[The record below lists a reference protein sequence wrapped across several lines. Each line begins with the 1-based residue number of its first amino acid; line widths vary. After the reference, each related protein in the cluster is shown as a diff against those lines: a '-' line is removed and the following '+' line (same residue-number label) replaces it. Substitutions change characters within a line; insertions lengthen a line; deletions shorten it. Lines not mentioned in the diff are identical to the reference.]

1 MTAGAHDAVTLGCYA
16 LGVLDAHES
25 LGVEQHLRGCP
36 SCRAQVA
43 DFHRIRMV
51 LDEIPREAF
60 LHELELEADLP
71 KPSDLVLQRT
81 LRQIRNESVIPQP
94 RAADPRPRASPS
106 AVEES
111 LPEPQHAKSRRWPGY
126 LAAAAVAAVVAFG
139 GAAVLMQN
147 QSPGSSTTASPFTGE
162 ATTGGIRMVAEMTQS
177 SQDRYLVKAE
187 ITGLPAAQKCKL
199 VVIGVDGTKSEVD
212 TWTSSEKAKVEGAKR
227 SGIVSVSPD
236 KVKSVVVEN
245 AEGKT
250 FVAANLQK

>member
-60 LHELELEADLP
+60 LHELEADLP

-81 LRQIRNESVIPQP
+81 LRQIRNESAIPQP
-94 RAADPRPRASPS
+94 RVADPRPRASPQV
-106 AVEES
+106 VEEE
-111 LPEPQHAKSRRWPGY
+111 LPEPQHAKPRRWPGY

-147 QSPGSSTTASPFTGE
+147 QTPDKSIASTRSGE
-162 ATTGGIRMVAEMTQS
+162 ATATGGIKLEAEISPS
-177 SQDRYLVKAE
+177 SQDRYMVTAK
-187 ITGLPAAQKCKL
+187 INGLPAAQKCKL
-199 VVIGVDGTKSEVD
+199 VVVKADGTKTEAF
-212 TWTSSEKAKVEGAKR
+212 TWTSSEKGRVEGATVR
-227 SGIVSVSPD
+227 GMISVSPD
-236 KVKSVVVEN
+236 QVKSVAVEN
-245 AEGKT
+245 AEGKA
-250 FVAANLQK
+250 FVVANL

>member
-25 LGVEQHLRGCP
+25 HGVEQHLKGCP

-51 LDEIPREAF
+51 LDEVPREVF
-60 LHELELEADLP
+60 LHELEADLP
-71 KPSDLVLQRT
+71 KPSDLLLQRT
-81 LRQIRNESVIPQP
+81 LRQIRNESAVPQP
-94 RAADPRPRASPS
+94 RVAEPRPRASPRP
-106 AVEES
+106 VEE
-111 LPEPQHAKSRRWPGY
+111 LPEPQHAKPRRWPGY

-139 GAAVLMQN
+139 GGAVYMN
-147 QSPGSSTTASPFTGE
+147 QSPGSSTTATPYTGE
-162 ATTGGIRMVAEMTQS
+162 ATASGGIRMVAEMTQS
-177 SQDRYLVKAE
+177 SQDRYQVKAE
-187 ITGLPAAQKCKL
+187 ISGLPAAQKCKL
-199 VVIGVDGTKSEVD
+199 IVVGVDGAKTEVD
-212 TWTSSEKAKVEGAKR
+212 SWTSSEKGRVDGAKR
-227 SGIVSVSPD
+227 SGMVSVPPE

>member
-43 DFHRIRMV
+43 DFHRIRKV
-51 LDEIPREAF
+51 LDEVPREAF
-60 LHELELEADLP
+60 LHELEADLP
-71 KPSDLVLQRT
+71 KPSDLVLQRA
-81 LRQIRNESVIPQP
+81 LRQIRNESAVPQQ
-94 RAADPRPRASPS
+94 RVAESRPRASPRP
-106 AVEES
+106 VEE
-111 LPEPQHAKSRRWPGY
+111 LPEPQHAKPRRWPGY

-139 GAAVLMQN
+139 GGAVFMQN
-147 QSPGSSTTASPFTGE
+147 QSPGSSTAASYTGE
-162 ATTGGIRMVAEMTQS
+162 ATAAGGIRLVAEMTQS

-187 ITGLPAAQKCKL
+187 INGLPAAQRCKL
-199 VVIGVDGTKSEVD
+199 IVVGTDGTKTEAHV
-212 TWTSSEKAKVEGAKR
+212 WTSSEKGRVEGAKV
-227 SGIVSVSPD
+227 SGLVSVPPD
-236 KVKSVVVEN
+236 QVKSVVVEN

>member
-94 RAADPRPRASPS
+94 RVADQRPRASPR
-106 AVEES
+106 AVEEE
-111 LPEPQHAKSRRWPGY
+111 LPEPQHAKPRRWPGY

-147 QSPGSSTTASPFTGE
+147 QGPGTSVASTRTGE
-162 ATTGGIRMVAEMTQS
+162 ATATGGIRMVAEIAPS
-177 SQDRYLVKAE
+177 SQDRYLVTAN
-187 ITGLPAAQKCKL
+187 IDGLPAAQKCKL
-199 VVIGVDGTKSEVD
+199 IVIGTDGTKTEAFAWI
-212 TWTSSEKAKVEGAKR
+212 TTEKQKVEGSKVR
-227 SGIVSVSPD
+227 GMVSVPPD
-236 KVKSVVVEN
+236 KVQSISIEN
-245 AEGKT
+245 AEGKA
-250 FVAANLQK
+250 FVVANL

>member
-25 LGVEQHLRGCP
+25 LGVEQHLKGCP
-36 SCRAQVA
+36 PCRAQVA

-51 LDEIPREAF
+51 LDEVPREAF
-60 LHELELEADLP
+60 LHELEADLP
-71 KPSDLVLQRT
+71 KPSDLVLQRA
-81 LRQIRNESVIPQP
+81 LRQIRHESAIPQP
-94 RAADPRPRASPS
+94 RVAAPQPRASPP
-106 AVEES
+106 AVEE

-139 GAAVLMQN
+139 GGAVFMQN
-147 QSPGSSTTASPFTGE
+147 QSPGSSTTATPYTGE
-162 ATTGGIRMVAEMTQS
+162 ATASGGIRMVAEMTQS

-187 ITGLPAAQKCKL
+187 VIGLPAAQKCKL
-199 VVIGVDGTKSEVD
+199 IVVGVDGSKTEADS
-212 TWTSSEKAKVEGAKR
+212 WISSEKAKVEGANR
-227 SGIVSVSPD
+227 SGMVSVPPE

-250 FVAANLQK
+250 FVAANLQKK

>member
-43 DFHRIRMV
+43 DFHRIRKV

-81 LRQIRNESVIPQP
+81 LRQIRNESVVPQP
-94 RAADPRPRASPS
+94 RVAEPRPRASPR
-106 AVEES
+106 AVEEP

-139 GAAVLMQN
+139 AGAVVMQN
-147 QSPGSSTTASPFTGE
+147 QAPGTSVASTRSGE
-162 ATTGGIRMVAEMTQS
+162 GTSGGIKLVAKIAPS
-177 SQDRYLVKAE
+177 SQDRYLVSAQVA
-187 ITGLPAAQKCKL
+187 GLPAAQKCKL
-199 VVIGVDGTKSEVD
+199 IVVGTDGTKAEAFV
-212 TWTSSEKAKVEGAKR
+212 WTTSDKPMANVQGM
-227 SGIVSVSPD
+227 VSVSPD
-236 KVKSVVVEN
+236 KVKSIAVEN
-245 AEGKT
+245 AEGKS
-250 FVAANLQK
+250 FVVANL

>member
-25 LGVEQHLRGCP
+25 HGVEQHLRGCP

-60 LHELELEADLP
+60 LHELEDDLP

-94 RAADPRPRASPS
+94 RVADPQPRASPQP
-106 AVEES
+106 VED
-111 LPEPQHAKSRRWPGY
+111 LPEPQHAKARRWPAY

-139 GAAVLMQN
+139 GAAVFMQN
-147 QSPGSSTTASPFTGE
+147 QGPGTNVAASRTGE
-162 ATTGGIRMVAEMTQS
+162 ATTSGIKMVAEIAPS
-177 SQDRYLVKAE
+177 SQDRYLVTAD
-187 ITGLPAAQKCKL
+187 ISGLPVAQKCKL
-199 VVIGVDGTKSEVD
+199 VVVTADGSKAEAFA
-212 TWTSSEKAKVEGAKR
+212 WTSKAPGAKV
-227 SGIVSVSPD
+227 SGMVSVPPD
-236 KVKSVVVEN
+236 QVKSIAVEN
-245 AEGKT
+245 AEGKA
-250 FVAANLQK
+250 FVVANLQGQ